1 MRRVMISL
9 AALAMVVSCSRGQE
23 RRAAAVPDTVG
34 QTVAVTPADTS
45 APAAEEQASST
56 SVTRATSRSQSA
68 KTRHRTV
75 AVRPSAKRPV
85 PREATRDTAV
95 PNDTTAAP
103 SAGYA
108 PSRDTLPDPGP
119 DSAKGV
125 GTAVRP
131 PVEPT
136 PTPALESTGAA
147 APNPEP
153 AQAAD
158 SGIDSTLQHDT
169 ATGPPAPPAP
179 APTTDQN
186 RRTLPA
192 GTEIRAVLNDSID
205 SRRDSV
211 GRVLLARV
219 AGDVTD
225 PSGATVIPAG
235 SEVQFTITRLEPA
248 KSRSASDGKLSLRV
262 DAITLD
268 GRPVPVNAT
277 VKPLPHELRGR
288 GVTAGE
294 VEKVG
299 VGTAAG
305 AVAGQVITGKTRGAV
320 VGGVVG
326 AAGGAV
332 VAAQTASRDVVV
344 HSGTTAVF
352 TLEAALVASAP

>member
-9 AALAMVVSCSRGQE
+9 AALAMVVSCSREQE

-108 PSRDTLPDPGP
+108 PSRDTLPDPAS
-119 DSAKGV
+119 DSAKG
-125 GTAVRP
+125 T
-131 PVEPT
+131 
-136 PTPALESTGAA
+136 
-147 APNPEP
+147 
-153 AQAAD
+153 D
-158 SGIDSTLQHDT
+158 SGRDPTLQHDT
-169 ATGPPAPPAP
+169 ATAPPAPPTP
-179 APTTDQN
+179 AHPTDLNTHS
-186 RRTLPA
+186 LPA

-268 GRPVPVNAT
+268 GRPVPVHT
-277 VKPLPHELRGR
+277 SVKPVPHELRGR

-344 HSGTTAVF
+344 HSGTTVVF